1 MHRYNG
7 DIYIPVV
14 HTCIFT
20 IHLDYFLKL
29 VLIILKDVTR
39 TTDNVR
45 GSRKRHSI
53 MSMIMN
59 QFILLT

>member
-7 DIYIPVV
+7 DIPVV
-14 HTCIFT
+14 HMCIFT
-20 IHLDYFLKL
+20 IQLDYFLKL

-39 TTDNVR
+39 TTHNVR
-45 GSRKRHSI
+45 GSRKRHST